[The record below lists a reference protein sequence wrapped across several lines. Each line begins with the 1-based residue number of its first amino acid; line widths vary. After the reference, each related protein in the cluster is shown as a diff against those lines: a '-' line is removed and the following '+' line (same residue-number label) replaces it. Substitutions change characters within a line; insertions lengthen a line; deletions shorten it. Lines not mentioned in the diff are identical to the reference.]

1 MPSVSH
7 CVVTP
12 EEAGQKLFQYLSRRL
27 GKDVPKSL
35 LMRLVRTGQVR
46 VDGRRAKP
54 FDRLRVG
61 QTVRIPPVR
70 LDEPEKPNDET
81 QACDE
86 RLFLPILYQSNGVL
100 AINKPA
106 GLPVQ
111 PGTGW
116 TDCVAAR
123 LAVMFPEAPFQ
134 PTPAHR
140 LDRDTSGVLLAG
152 TSYEGL
158 RRLQEMFR
166 FGGIGKDYLAVA
178 KGRVDAPA
186 HLVDALGK
194 AGPVGRERV
203 VVGAG
208 KRAEAEL
215 MPLRPGKNFSLV
227 LVRLLTGRTHQIR
240 VQLASRGH
248 PLLGDM
254 KYGGGGGPLHLHAW
268 RITLPEVT
276 VSVLPDWEGDM
287 AVSEDDLT
295 PF

>member
-27 GKDVPKSL
+27 GKDAPKSL
-35 LMRLVRTGQVR
+35 IMRIIRTGQVR

-70 LDEPEKPNDET
+70 LEDPSQSEIEAT
-81 QACDE
+81 ACDDT
-86 RLFLPILYQSNGVL
+86 LFLPVLYEANGILAL
-100 AINKPA
+100 NKPR

-116 TDCVAAR
+116 TDCVSVR
-123 LAVMFPEAPFQ
+123 LGGMFPDAPFL

-140 LDRDTSGVLLAG
+140 LDRDTSGVLLVG

-166 FGGIGKDYLAVA
+166 FGGIGKEYLAIA
-178 KGRVDAPA
+178 KGCVDTPA
-186 HLVDALGK
+186 HLVDELSK
-194 AGPVGRERV
+194 AGPIGKERV
-203 VVGAG
+203 VVGSG

-215 MPLRPGKNFSLV
+215 MPLRPGKDWSLV
-227 LVRLLTGRTHQIR
+227 LVRLFTGRTHQIR

-248 PLLGDM
+248 PLLGDT
-254 KYGGGGGPLHLHAW
+254 KYGGGPGPLYLHAW
-268 RITLPEVT
+268 RVQLPEIT
-276 VSVLPDWEGDM
+276 VSVLPTWEGDM
-287 AVSEDDLT
+287 AVREGDL
-295 PF
+295 PAL